1 MVTLCL
7 FKSFLVNLSLSLIKL
22 LGAFLT
28 KSKTLMSDAVHSL
41 SDMTTDIVGLIGSKL
56 SSKKPD
62 INHPFGH
69 GRIEYLTSIIMSIL
83 IIILGFGVLINSFN
97 GKIKELTIYSIITLV
112 ISIITKLILST
123 YLIKK
128 GKTLNSNIL
137 KSNGIESR
145 CDAYSSSLALVFVL
159 LAIYNKKVPI
169 LKYADLVGGVIM
181 SIFTI
186 RIGIK
191 LLSENI
197 SSIIGE
203 VEVDPNKIEEIRN
216 ILIKNKNIKIR
227 RISLLKYGIY
237 VSAIIDI
244 YMDASLTLKEVYET
258 ERKIKKDLKTSD
270 KGIRYVTVNIKPR
283 HTTLK

>member
-97 GKIKELTIYSIITLV
+97 GKIKEFSICQSNKRIN
-112 ISIITKLILST
+112 
-123 YLIKK
+123 YLFNNNFSNKYNN
-128 GKTLNSNIL
+128 KT
-137 KSNGIESR
+137 
-145 CDAYSSSLALVFVL
+145 
-159 LAIYNKKVPI
+159 
-169 LKYADLVGGVIM
+169 
-181 SIFTI
+181 
-186 RIGIK
+186 
-191 LLSENI
+191 
-197 SSIIGE
+197 
-203 VEVDPNKIEEIRN
+203 
-216 ILIKNKNIKIR
+216 NIKYIF
-227 RISLLKYGIY
+227 
-237 VSAIIDI
+237 
-244 YMDASLTLKEVYET
+244 
-258 ERKIKKDLKTSD
+258 
-270 KGIRYVTVNIKPR
+270 N
-283 HTTLK
+283 